1 MLIFDGKLNDFVFG
15 EQRTKILN
23 RAWFVLN
30 VYFSSPSDELSLRQI
45 VAAANDAVVMTEPS
59 SNQYPFVPGQHL
71 VECSL
76 GEMAD
81 RVMYYLNHREE
92 WCSIAANMRRLMEGE
107 LTLEQSLAQIL
118 GQAETASRRG

>member
-1 MLIFDGKLNDFVFG
+1 
-15 EQRTKILN
+15 
-23 RAWFVLN
+23 
-30 VYFSSPSDELSLRQI
+30 
-45 VAAANDAVVMTEPS
+45 
-59 SNQYPFVPGQHL
+59 
-71 VECSL
+71 
-76 GEMAD
+76 MAD

>member
-1 MLIFDGKLNDFVFG
+1 MTGLHASHSDS
-15 EQRTKILN
+15 
-23 RAWFVLN
+23 AWLAAT
-30 VYFSSPSDELSLRQI
+30 R
-45 VAAANDAVVMTEPS
+45 VA
-59 SNQYPFVPGQHL
+59 
-71 VECSL
+71 SL